1 MAVILLSI
9 FAGGCS
15 MFIIPRYPEV
25 IYNDRQPLI
34 SVTYDYGE
42 IEVHLPLVYPRY
54 RPEQI
59 PFQV

>member
-34 SVTYDYGE
+34 SVTYAVSYT
-42 IEVHLPLVYPRY
+42 HLRAH
-54 RPEQI
+54 ET
-59 PFQV
+59 